1 MTRVKR
7 NHPNPYRMIL
17 ASNLRRLRKA
27 KGLSQDALAFEAGIN
42 RTYVGAVERGERN
55 VSLDNIV
62 RLAAAVGVS
71 PAELLQNG

>member
-1 MTRVKR
+1 MGRVKR

-17 ASNLRRLRKA
+17 AGNLRRLRKA
-27 KGLSQDALAFEAGIN
+27 KGLSQDALAFDAGIN

-71 PAELLQNG
+71 PAELLII